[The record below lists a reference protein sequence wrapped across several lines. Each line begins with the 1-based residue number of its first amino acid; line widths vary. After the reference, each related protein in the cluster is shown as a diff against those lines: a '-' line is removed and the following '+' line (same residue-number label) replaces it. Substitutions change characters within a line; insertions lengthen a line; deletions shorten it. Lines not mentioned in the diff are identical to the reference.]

1 MFRFATLCG
10 TLLLLV
16 FSVPAQAVIG
26 VTYTVTRTDDPPPNG
41 CLPNDCSLREA
52 ITAVSADPD
61 TFDNIDIGPGTYV
74 VGGAALV
81 IHGGLIIFGGGVGQ
95 TIIHGDGSTD
105 LFHLDTT
112 AQFSMQDVTID
123 AGGRTEFKAVSSSDV
138 GLFRVRAPNPNGL
151 IFVRGTT
158 SAATFNFG
166 ESEAAAPIDCGML
179 DHCFIFDSRIA
190 YLHSS
195 YDSFPPIN
203 ATDIELQRVTIDGAL
218 APGAASG
225 IEVGTSATVVI
236 ADTTIT
242 GTSRGASFSGFDIFG
257 DADIDIL
264 RLKYLTN
271 AQPLKLHDL
280 ATIKDS
286 QFTDNSADL
295 DHPNPGAI
303 DIDAGAPV
311 TIEDSS
317 FVNNKG
323 SANAGGAVRI
333 AGDAT
338 LWVRNSTFSGN
349 GFLADS
355 VGILGSRGGAIGFN
369 TDSGNVTLS
378 VQHVTIV
385 APSLAATGVSGN
397 ALGGFGA
404 AADVSMQV
412 FNSVLR
418 GNCNYAAGALSTAVG
433 NIEGSGD
440 SCNFNHATNIVN
452 ASSAALALG
461 TLGMHGGHTPTYL
474 PAPNS
479 IAIDAGDDGM
489 PCLNRDQRGYARP
502 LGAGCDVGAV
512 EAGDVI
518 FADGFE

>member
-10 TLLLLV
+10 TLLLLAL
-16 FSVPAQAVIG
+16 SVPAQAVG
-26 VTYTVTRTDDPPPNG
+26 VTYTVTRTDDPPPG
-41 CLPNDCSLREA
+41 ACLPNDCSLREA
-52 ITAVSADPD
+52 IDAASADPA
-61 TFDNIDIGPGTYV
+61 TFDNIDIGPGTYQV
-74 VGGAALV
+74 SAPMLT
-81 IHGGLIIFGGGVGQ
+81 IHGGLIIFGGGMTQ
-95 TIIHGDGSTD
+95 TIIQGDGSAD
-105 LFHLDTT
+105 LFRLDTT
-112 AQFSMQDVTID
+112 AYFSMQNVTID
-123 AGGRTEFKAVSSSDV
+123 AGGRTEFNAVSGSDV
-138 GLFRVRAPNPNGL
+138 GLFRVRAPNPAGR

-179 DHCFIFDSRIA
+179 DRCLIFDSRIA

-236 ADTTIT
+236 TDTTIT

-264 RLKYLTN
+264 RLKYLAN
-271 AQPLKLHDL
+271 AQPLRLHDL
-280 ATIKDS
+280 ATVKDS

-295 DHPNPGAI
+295 NHPNPGAI

-311 TIEDSS
+311 TIDDSS

-323 SANAGGAVRI
+323 SADVGGAVRI
-333 AGDAT
+333 AGDAM
-338 LWVRNSTFSGN
+338 LSVRNSTFSGN

-355 VGILGSRGGAIGFN
+355 VGISGSRGGAIGFN

-385 APSLAATGVSGN
+385 APSFAPIGVSGS

-412 FNSVLR
+412 FNSLLR
-418 GNCNYAAGALSTAVG
+418 GTCTYAAGALSTAVG
-433 NIEGSGD
+433 NIESSGD
-440 SCNFNHATNIVN
+440 SCDFDHATNIVN
-452 ASSAALALG
+452 ASSVALALG

-479 IAIDAGDDGM
+479 IAIDAGNDGM
-489 PCLNRDQRGYARP
+489 PCIPRDQRGYPRP

-518 FADGFE
+518 FADDFD